1 MNIEVAK
8 SDLEDALKV
17 AATTVGSGTDLSSH
31 YLFRL
36 LGGRAEVLSYDM
48 RVFSG
53 SPFTAKVEGDDG
65 EAFTV
70 EAWRLDKWIASVG
83 NGVLTLATSESGE
96 VVAKG
101 PRSKIKLRS
110 LDPTRFPFWDGLLDN
125 SESMGEVEADVLR
138 RAFSLSKTFVSTDDT
153 NRPELCQVES
163 IEGVMQATNRR
174 AVSSVTIRALPGLS
188 LRVPGKDIGTVL
200 KFLSD
205 KNTQENPV
213 DVKTARRD
221 AQADPDGVIFYR
233 PDGSYVG
240 VSRPT
245 SSMPKLPISAE
256 SSEVFLT
263 LDIDEF
269 MGGVAVLQAS
279 AKKDKAGL
287 VRFARKDESLVISMP
302 SDAGGMDEYPLI
314 TSTEDGLDDVVF
326 TLDHTYIKSLAD
338 QFNLDSIRLGV
349 HQRGR
354 GGYVSFLHD
363 EGSDDDG
370 VGNQYH
376 TVIVWHS

>member
-8 SDLEDALKV
+8 SDLEAALKV
-17 AATTVGSGTDLSSH
+17 ASTTVGSGTDLSSH
-31 YLFRL
+31 YLFRI
-36 LGGRAEVLSYDM
+36 LGGKAEVLSYDM

-70 EAWRLDKWIASVG
+70 EAWRLDKWVASVG
-83 NGVLTLATSESGE
+83 NGVLTLATGESGE
-96 VVAKG
+96 VIAKG

-110 LDPTRFPFWDGLLDN
+110 LDPTRFPFWDGILSN
-125 SESMGEVEADVLR
+125 SDSMGEVEADVLR
-138 RAFSLSKTFVSTDDT
+138 RALSLSKTFVSTDDT
-153 NRPELCQVES
+153 NRPEICQVES
-163 IEGVMQATNRR
+163 VGGLMQATNRR
-174 AVSSVTIRALPGLS
+174 AVSSVKIRALPDLS
-188 LRVPGKDIGTVL
+188 LRIPGKDIGTVL

-205 KNTQENPV
+205 RNTQENPV
-213 DVKTARRD
+213 DVKEIRRD
-221 AQADPDGVIFYR
+221 GDASGVIFYR

-240 VSRPT
+240 VSRPA
-245 SSMPKLPISAE
+245 SPMPKLPLDAE
-256 SSEVFLT
+256 DSEVALN

-279 AKKDKAGL
+279 AKKDKAD
-287 VRFARKDESLVISMP
+287 VVCFASKGGSLVISMP
-302 SDAGGMDEYPLI
+302 SDAGGVDEYPLI
-314 TSTEDGLDDVVF
+314 TSTGDGLGEVTF
-326 TLDHTYIKSLAD
+326 SLDHSYIRSLAD
-338 QFNLDSIRLGV
+338 QFDLDAIRLGV

>member
-17 AATTVGSGTDLSSH
+17 ASTTVGSGTDLSSH

-36 LGGRAEVLSYDM
+36 RGEKAEVLSYDM

-53 SPFTAKVEGDDG
+53 APFTAKVEGDDG

-83 NGVLTLATSESGE
+83 NGVLTLATGESGE
-96 VVAKG
+96 VIAKG

-138 RAFSLSKTFVSTDDT
+138 RALSLSKTFVSTDDT

-163 IEGVMQATNRR
+163 VGGTMQATNRR
-174 AVSSVTIRALPGLS
+174 AVSSVKVRAIPGLS
-188 LRVPGKDIGTVL
+188 LRIPGKDIGTVL
-200 KFLSD
+200 KFLGD
-205 KNTQENPV
+205 RNTQENPV
-213 DVKTARRD
+213 DVKEARRD
-221 AQADPDGVIFYR
+221 GDAPSGVIFYR

-245 SSMPKLPISAE
+245 SPMPKLPIEAE
-256 SSEVFLT
+256 ESDVSLT
-263 LDIDEF
+263 LDVEEF

-279 AKKDKAGL
+279 AKKDKAG
-287 VRFARKDESLVISMP
+287 VVSFASKDGSLVISMP
-302 SDAGGMDEYPLI
+302 SDAGGVDEYPLI
-314 TSTEDGLDDVVF
+314 TSTEDGLGEVTF
-326 TLDHTYIKSLAD
+326 SLDHSYIKSLAD
-338 QFNLDSIRLGV
+338 QFDLDSIRLGV